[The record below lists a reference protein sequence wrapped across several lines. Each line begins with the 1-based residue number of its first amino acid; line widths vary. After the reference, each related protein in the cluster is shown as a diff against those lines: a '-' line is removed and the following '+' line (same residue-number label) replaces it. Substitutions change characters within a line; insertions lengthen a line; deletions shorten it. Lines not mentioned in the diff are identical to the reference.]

1 MNIKNTFSNF
11 RSSLAGLLDPNK
23 VVRNKFNEAFYWGI
37 GGIFTNYDNK
47 AQTYLDKGYNIN
59 PFVYSIINQ
68 QAVKTASIPYSIRK
82 IDDKVSKRKLESLIN
97 VTKNN
102 LTPQQQIKKV
112 ILESKAYSDE
122 LLNMPLDQPNI
133 LQTWT
138 EFLALYKTFLS
149 LTGNVYIYMLSPEEG
164 PNAGKPSAVYIL
176 PSQDIQIVLR
186 QDANMLSNDESPI
199 HSYMLIQGRGYVE
212 FKADKVIHIK
222 YSNPNFDNNGSHLY
236 GQSRLRAALSNIQS
250 SNKGLDLNIKT
261 LQSGGAFG
269 FIHGK
274 GAAITPEQAKDIK
287 ERLKE
292 MNDNPEDLA
301 KIAGVSA
308 EIGFTRISLTAA
320 ELKPFDYLNF
330 DQKQIANVLGWSDKL
345 LNNDGAATM
354 NNIDNERKRV
364 ITDNIHPDLLLLQD
378 ALNKKFLPLFKG
390 FENTELVFDISELPE
405 MQQDIK
411 EMATW
416 AVMLLDKGALT
427 RNEVRD
433 ILTFAKVDNDDMD
446 EYTVI
451 DNPIKLNESLDDSF
465 SIDNNNQ

>member
-1 MNIKNTFSNF
+1 MRNT
-11 RSSLAGLLDPNK
+11 
-23 VVRNKFNEAFYWGI
+23 FNEAFYKLI
-37 GGIFTNYDNK
+37 GGGFTNYDDK
-47 AQTYLDKGYNIN
+47 GHVYLDKGYNIN
-59 PFVYSIINQ
+59 PFVYSIIDQ
-68 QAVKTASIPYSIRK
+68 QARKTASIPYSIRR
-82 IDDKVSKRKLESLIN
+82 IEDKSSKRKLEALLK
-97 VTKNN
+97 VTKND
-102 LTPQQQIKKV
+102 LTPQQQVKKL
-112 ILESKAYSDE
+112 ILENKAYSDE
-122 LLNMPLDQPNI
+122 LLNMPLDQPNA

-138 EFLALYKTFLS
+138 EFLALYKTFLA
-149 LTGNVYIYMLSPEEG
+149 TNGNVYLFMLSPNNG
-164 PNAGKPSAVYIL
+164 PNKGTPQSFYIL
-176 PSQDIQIVLR
+176 PSQDIQIILKHGA
-186 QDANMLSNDESPI
+186 DMLGTESPI
-199 HSYMLIQGRGYVE
+199 HSYMLIQGNSFIE
-212 FKADKVIHIK
+212 FPADKVIHIK
-222 YSNPNFDNNGSHLY
+222 TSNPNFDMNGSHLY
-236 GQSRLRAALSNIQS
+236 GQSRLRAALRNIQS

-269 FIHGK
+269 FIHAK
-274 GAAITPEQAKDIK
+274 GSPLQPEQASEIK

-292 MNDNPEDLA
+292 MNSNPEDLA
-301 KIAGVSA
+301 KIAGISS
-308 EIGFTRISLTAA
+308 EIGFTRLSLTSA
-320 ELKPFDYLNF
+320 ELQPFEYLNF

-416 AVMLLDKGALT
+416 AVSLLDKGALT

-451 DNPIKLNESLDDSF
+451 DNPIKLSESLDDTF
-465 SIDNNNQ
+465 SIDNSNNQ